1 MESIVG
7 SSPFINKLGNLK
19 RLEMGMMSL
28 GDHFYKQFDIIVKF
42 EAAAQKRGQ
51 EATKI

>member
-1 MESIVG
+1 MK
-7 SSPFINKLGNLK
+7 KLGNLK

-28 GDHFYKQFDIIVKF
+28 ADQFYKQFEIIVKF
-42 EAAAQKRGQ
+42 EVAAQKRGQ